1 MPNDK
6 VLRNDLPDERNTKF
20 PKFKVG
26 ERVGR
31 YVKIKEVGSGS
42 YGKAILVKDIYKGR
56 DYVMKI
62 INISKL
68 SSNERKD
75 AINEVKLLSSIR
87 HPYIVCFKE
96 SFVDDGFLNI
106 VMEYADGGDLFRKV
120 NVQKQLKKNFLEKQV
135 VRWLAQALLGL
146 AHLHNRK
153 ILHRDIKS
161 QNIFISYN
169 GLKIGDFGIAKVLEN
184 TGAFA
189 KTTIGTPYYLS
200 PEICLSKPYSWSS
213 DIWAL
218 GCVAYEMCS
227 LKVPFDAPNLKMLV
241 EKITNGIFLPIP
253 NSYSEG
259 LRRVI
264 MDMLIID
271 SSRRPT
277 VMELLNYPII
287 ESELRTMKKEAYVIF
302 KSNINDSNLVNNA
315 TSVIEIISEIQDH
328 SKNAITRLNNFRVL
342 GISSRDGS
350 NHLLNKSYNSIG
362 DNEKKTEKIG
372 SEVQIKPP
380 IECKCEVGKIQ
391 GIDAK
396 NEIEGK
402 HASNCNYIINCNRK
416 ETNGSKNSSN
426 AQTSTTSSY
435 SYDDKDSTANT
446 KLNEIYKSNSTK
458 DYSINL
464 FPFQVETSA
473 TPQTKKNS
481 LLKITVIIMDKILNI
496 STENDSSQQ
505 ANIANSNTEEL
516 DQPLK
521 FVMQD
526 VQEHFK
532 RASQTILSR
541 IDEMGSRI
549 DQLEFMLNDLISEVE
564 SSSPMKERTAHNQ
577 NDSNH
582 SEAKVNDFIPIG
594 GTEQVNK

>member
-1 MPNDK
+1 MVNDK
-6 VLRNDLPDERNTKF
+6 VLKNDLLNERNTNF

-87 HPYIVCFKE
+87 HPYIVCFRE
-96 SFVDDGFLNI
+96 SFVEDGFLNI

-120 NVQKQLKKNFLEKQV
+120 NAQKQLKKNFLENQV
-135 VRWLAQALLGL
+135 VRWLTQALLGL
-146 AHLHNRK
+146 AHLHNKR

-227 LKVPFDAPNLKMLV
+227 LKVPFDAPNLKTLV
-241 EKITNGIFLPIP
+241 EKITNGIFLPIS

-271 SSRRPT
+271 SSQRPT
-277 VMELLNYPII
+277 VMELLKYPII
-287 ESELRTMKKEAYVIF
+287 ESELKTLKKEAYAIC
-302 KSNINDSNLVNNA
+302 KSNINDSILVSNA
-315 TSVIEIISEIQDH
+315 ASVIEIISAIQTH
-328 SKNAITRLNNFRVL
+328 STNIITRFNHFK
-342 GISSRDGS
+342 IFDGS
-350 NHLLNKSYNSIG
+350 NCELNHLNNKNYNLIG
-362 DNEKKTEKIG
+362 NDKKTEKVG
-372 SEVQIKPP
+372 SEIPVKPSM
-380 IECKCEVGKIQ
+380 EYTCEVGKIQ
-391 GIDAK
+391 EID
-396 NEIEGK
+396 NNSETEGN
-402 HASNCNYIINCNRK
+402 HVSNCNYIINCNK
-416 ETNGSKNSSN
+416 KATNGSKNSSDV
-426 AQTSTTSSY
+426 QTSTTASY

-446 KLNEIYKSNSTK
+446 KLNEIYKSNPTK
-458 DYSINL
+458 DYSVNL
-464 FPFQVETSA
+464 FPFQVET
-473 TPQTKKNS
+473 
-481 LLKITVIIMDKILNI
+481 VI
-496 STENDSSQQ
+496 
-505 ANIANSNTEEL
+505 
-516 DQPLK
+516 
-521 FVMQD
+521 
-526 VQEHFK
+526 
-532 RASQTILSR
+532 
-541 IDEMGSRI
+541 
-549 DQLEFMLNDLISEVE
+549 
-564 SSSPMKERTAHNQ
+564 
-577 NDSNH
+577 
-582 SEAKVNDFIPIG
+582 
-594 GTEQVNK
+594 

>member
-1 MPNDK
+1 MVNDK
-6 VLRNDLPDERNTKF
+6 VLKNDLPNERNTNF

-62 INISKL
+62 TNISKL

-87 HPYIVCFKE
+87 HPYIVCFRE
-96 SFVDDGFLNI
+96 SFVEDGFLNI

-120 NVQKQLKKNFLEKQV
+120 NAQKQLKKNFLEKQV
-135 VRWLAQALLGL
+135 VRWLTQALLGL
-146 AHLHNRK
+146 AHLHNKR

-241 EKITNGIFLPIP
+241 EKITNGIFLPIS

-271 SSRRPT
+271 SSQRPT

-287 ESELRTMKKEAYVIF
+287 EVR
-302 KSNINDSNLVNNA
+302 NN
-315 TSVIEIISEIQDH
+315 
-328 SKNAITRLNNFRVL
+328 
-342 GISSRDGS
+342 
-350 NHLLNKSYNSIG
+350 
-362 DNEKKTEKIG
+362 
-372 SEVQIKPP
+372 
-380 IECKCEVGKIQ
+380 
-391 GIDAK
+391 
-396 NEIEGK
+396 
-402 HASNCNYIINCNRK
+402 
-416 ETNGSKNSSN
+416 
-426 AQTSTTSSY
+426 
-435 SYDDKDSTANT
+435 
-446 KLNEIYKSNSTK
+446 
-458 DYSINL
+458 
-464 FPFQVETSA
+464 
-473 TPQTKKNS
+473 
-481 LLKITVIIMDKILNI
+481 
-496 STENDSSQQ
+496 
-505 ANIANSNTEEL
+505 
-516 DQPLK
+516 
-521 FVMQD
+521 
-526 VQEHFK
+526 
-532 RASQTILSR
+532 
-541 IDEMGSRI
+541 
-549 DQLEFMLNDLISEVE
+549 
-564 SSSPMKERTAHNQ
+564 
-577 NDSNH
+577 
-582 SEAKVNDFIPIG
+582 
-594 GTEQVNK
+594 